1 MNKLRRPIDEVLGTG
16 VDLLVMGLGYSDVYF
31 HQSKVGRTVG
41 EKKEVWGNYID
52 WRIMRMVMDAQEMG
66 TDQIRESIWYSRENR
81 LTFCPSLKLQDTA
94 QPGQERCG
102 WLKWNHDKAVCFD
115 GPDEERDT

>member
-66 TDQIRESIWYSRENR
+66 TDQIRERI
-81 LTFCPSLKLQDTA
+81 
-94 QPGQERCG
+94 
-102 WLKWNHDKAVCFD
+102 
-115 GPDEERDT
+115 